1 MNISN
6 DREVIKMKT
15 YLKYYFRITEP
26 NGTEYDFEAYFEDNM
41 EADRFI
47 TENESEGNKVGM
59 VAPFIEEVQMNP
71 EDLPNC

>member
-1 MNISN
+1 
-6 DREVIKMKT
+6 MKT

-47 TENESEGNKVGM
+47 TENENEGNKVGM

-71 EDLPNC
+71 EDLPNCQVKIKSRE

>member
-15 YLKYYFRITEP
+15 YLKYYFHITES
-26 NGTEYDFEAYFEDNM
+26 NGIEYDFEAYFEDNM

-47 TENESEGNKVGM
+47 TENENEGNKIGL